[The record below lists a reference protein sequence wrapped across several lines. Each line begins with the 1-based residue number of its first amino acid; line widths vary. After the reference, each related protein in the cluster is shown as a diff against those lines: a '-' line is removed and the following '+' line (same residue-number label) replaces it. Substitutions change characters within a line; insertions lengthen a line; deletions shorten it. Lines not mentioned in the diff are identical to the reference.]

1 MIYEWDATLETG
13 NEAID
18 KQHKEL
24 FAVLNALIAA
34 YERGGKAGELNRAV
48 EFLTVY
54 VLKHFSDEEK
64 LQEEYGYPDIKN
76 HKIYHNEFKKTVA
89 NLVQQLEEQGY
100 CDSIVKTTI
109 QTVANWLKH
118 HIKSDD
124 FRLAV
129 HIQTLHSKK
138 HQ

>member
-1 MIYEWDATLETG
+1 MFYEWDATLETG

-24 FAVLNALIAA
+24 FTVLNALIAA
-34 YERGGKAGELNRAV
+34 YERGGKADELNTAI

-64 LQEEYGYPDIKN
+64 LQEEYEYPDIKN
-76 HKIYHNEFKKTVA
+76 HKIYHNEFKKTVSDLTQRLK
-89 NLVQQLEEQGY
+89 NEGY
-100 CDSIVKTTI
+100 TDAIVKLTI
-109 QTVANWLKH
+109 KTMADWLTH

-124 FRLAV
+124 FRLAA
-129 HIQTLHSKK
+129 HIQSRRPQDK
-138 HQ
+138 